1 MQQVE
6 NRVVRI
12 AAISVILIALAGC
25 CCHPVQRFVPTG
37 DGMALDT
44 KTGQQC
50 MTIPKTADLTQQ
62 LKEGGVG
69 VFCYDLYTGSK

>member
-1 MQQVE
+1 MPQAE
-6 NRVVRI
+6 NSAMRF
-12 AAISVILIALAGC
+12 AAISVTLIALAGC
-25 CCHPVQRFVPTG
+25 CRPVQRFVPTG

-50 MTIPKTADLTQQ
+50 MTIPRTADLTQQ
-62 LKEGGVG
+62 LKEGGSG